1 MIRKYVFTMVMTGVF
16 LVAGVGTALS
26 NWDEK
31 PASDMSSN
39 ESMSPSDAGSSY
51 TEGPSETGSLP
62 KGEDLSNAQTG
73 ITEGFTLREYGGVIF
88 REEVDSH

>member
-1 MIRKYVFTMVMTGVF
+1 MIRKYILSIVMTGVF

-31 PASDMSSN
+31 PASDMSSS

-51 TEGPSETGSLP
+51 TEGPSETGSLS
-62 KGEDLSNAQTG
+62 KAETG
-73 ITEGFTLREYGGVIF
+73 GTEGFTLHEYGGVIF
-88 REEVDSH
+88 RQEVDIE